1 MPLYPQQNAH
11 RNLFDLS
18 GLWSFQLDPQ
28 DIGEKNGWFRAL
40 PAPRSIAVP
49 ASWNEQF
56 EDTRDYL
63 GVAWYLRR
71 IVVPPA
77 WRGQKIMLRFGS
89 ATYAAKVWTDYILS
103 QRGQKLIGSDVELF
117 SIRNDVDAE
126 YTAASLNKQLGS
138 NVKPIPV
145 SAEIVTYLDQKKRLE
160 FLSNWKAALTGTK

>member
-11 RNLFDLS
+11 RNLSRSLRAS
-18 GLWSFQLDPQ
+18 GRSSWTRRRSARRRLVP
-28 DIGEKNGWFRAL
+28 RAL

-89 ATYAAKVWTDYILS
+89 ATYAAKV
-103 QRGQKLIGSDVELF
+103 
-117 SIRNDVDAE
+117 
-126 YTAASLNKQLGS
+126 
-138 NVKPIPV
+138 
-145 SAEIVTYLDQKKRLE
+145 
-160 FLSNWKAALTGTK
+160 